1 MKYLKLLVLSILQ
14 YLFIFVLLY
23 AYNQRFEIR
32 GTKLSINLSSSYYLI
47 AVLPIT
53 IIIWN
58 ILFVSIKNIKIQKRL
73 LCIPLSVIVLY
84 WISSIS
90 TYPYRVSFLILMSI
104 AILAIGNTAINKYIL
119 KKKGNASNK
128 EKFS

>member
-23 AYNQRFEIR
+23 AYNQWFEIR

-73 LCIPLSVIVLY
+73 LCIPLSVIILY
-84 WISSIS
+84 WISSIG
-90 TYPYRVSFLILMSI
+90 TYPYTEFHS
-104 AILAIGNTAINKYIL
+104 
-119 KKKGNASNK
+119 
-128 EKFS
+128 